1 MVSSVLVSLPI
12 TPAQKGNWNRLNLF
26 IFQPNKFLCLPP
38 SQRRWTRPLCQ
49 STPLAG
55 KDLQPAKKR
64 ENTDE
69 VKIEKTAIQLP
80 LGSRCCPHLLQ
91 PPIKIQDNLLLVL
104 PEKYVRPIFANCYIP
119 PLPLD
124 WCWCCC
130 W

>member
-1 MVSSVLVSLPI
+1 MGHSSWSHLLQFLSQLHLLRKAI
-12 TPAQKGNWNRLNLF
+12 WNRLNLF

-38 SQRRWTRPLCQ
+38 FPRRWTKQ

-80 LGSRCCPHLLQ
+80 LGSRHCPHLLQ
-91 PPIKIQDNLLLVL
+91 PPKKEHIVSFFRSAQKSI
-104 PEKYVRPIFANCYIP
+104 
-119 PLPLD
+119 
-124 WCWCCC
+124 
-130 W
+130 